1 VHSGDSI
8 SVYPSLTIS
17 ARHKDTIIRYTRS
30 TVIELEFNEQ
40 NELVEKGGNR

>member
-1 VHSGDSI
+1 MFYAPDERKR
-8 SVYPSLTIS
+8 L
-17 ARHKDTIIRYTRS
+17 DTIIRYTRS